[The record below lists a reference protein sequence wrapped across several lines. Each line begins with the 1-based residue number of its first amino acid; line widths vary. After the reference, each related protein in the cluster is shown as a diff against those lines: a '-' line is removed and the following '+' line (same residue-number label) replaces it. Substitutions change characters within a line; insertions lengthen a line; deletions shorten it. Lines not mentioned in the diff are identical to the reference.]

1 MKKISRIIAG
11 SLLATGISFAQVQ
24 IGGHAAVN
32 FSTLWGDGA
41 KDFEI
46 PWSLGAAVGAAAKV
60 TVNEKISVVP
70 ELNVDWRRQTNDE
83 IKWNTWAI
91 ELPVLARFN
100 ALPQMYFEAGP
111 QFAFLLSSKIEQDFD
126 NYVETTDLG
135 KKDALKVFEIGID
148 VGIGCPVTPNLD
160 LSIRYGVGLTSI
172 VDGKKFEDDDQAFRN
187 MQIQVSGIYWF
198 M

>member
-24 IGGHAAVN
+24 MGGHAAVN

-60 TVNEKISVVP
+60 TVNEKFSVVP
-70 ELNVDWRRQTNDE
+70 ELNIDWRRQKNEE
-83 IKWNTWAI
+83 INWSTWAI
-91 ELPVLARFN
+91 ELPILARYN

-111 QFAFLLSSKIEQDFD
+111 QIAFLLSSEIEQNFD
-126 NYVETTDLG
+126 NYVEKTNQALETTFFNDDTG
-135 KKDALKVFEIGID
+135 KPIFNRNSSKRLRSLYGI
-148 VGIGCPVTPNLD
+148 
-160 LSIRYGVGLTSI
+160 
-172 VDGKKFEDDDQAFRN
+172 
-187 MQIQVSGIYWF
+187 VSS
-198 M
+198 